1 MADSLEQ
8 RMYDVSLRTMVLR
21 QLQPLAKGA
30 RDLTERDVLIL
41 ELLGFQGR
49 QCVSNIARLFPKAS
63 KATVSVNLTKL
74 WRAGK
79 IAKTIDPANQR
90 MTWIKLTPGGRK
102 ALGEVQ
108 RQRKAH
114 MATLA
119 GMLRLSAAERATFE
133 KIMGMLIAQ
142 ADKTIHEF
150 WAGHGKGNT

>member
-1 MADSLEQ
+1 MPGSLEQ

-21 QLQPLAKGA
+21 QLQPLTKAA

-49 QCVSNIARLFPKAS
+49 QCVSNVAKLFPKAS
-63 KATVSVNLTKL
+63 RATISVNLTKL

-79 IAKTIDPANQR
+79 VTKTTDPANQR
-90 MTWIKLTPGGRK
+90 MTWIELTPNGRK
-102 ALGEVQ
+102 ALNEVQ

-119 GMLRLSAAERATFE
+119 GMLRLSTAERATFE

-142 ADKTIHEF
+142 ADKTILEF
-150 WAGHGKGNT
+150 YG